1 MVKKRRSFNFFLVMK
16 HWHCWPSI
24 NDDLKYE
31 YMLHV
36 ISFYLFVSG
45 DWVLYKFSESAED
58 GSDQVPGVG
67 GLCWTCQFWE
77 QGQNHPCSS
86 HQLCILCNCVCGCA
100 LWVWVHVCARCVS
113 ARCVS
118 ACVCMLCVCVW
129 GGGMHCGCECM
140 YVHIVCVC
148 VCVHVCAYCGCECM
162 CVHIVCVC
170 A

>member
-1 MVKKRRSFNFFLVMK
+1 MSGTSYYKTRKIAWLKKVVVSIFVELGSIDI
-16 HWHCWPSI
+16 CWPSI

-31 YMLHV
+31 YMLYV
-36 ISFYLFVSG
+36 ISFCLFISG

-100 LWVWVHVCARCVS
+100 LWVWVHVCA
-113 ARCVS
+113 
-118 ACVCMLCVCVW
+118 
-129 GGGMHCGCECM
+129 HC
-140 YVHIVCVC
+140 VCVC
-148 VCVHVCAYCGCECM
+148 VCVCGCLKIKVAFTNM
-162 CVHIVCVC
+162 SFNN
-170 A
+170 